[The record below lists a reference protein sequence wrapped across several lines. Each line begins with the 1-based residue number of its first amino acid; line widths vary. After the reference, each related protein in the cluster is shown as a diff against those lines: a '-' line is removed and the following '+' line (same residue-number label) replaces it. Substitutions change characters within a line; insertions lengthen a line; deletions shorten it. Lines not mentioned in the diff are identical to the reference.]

1 MPQPTQ
7 DLTHLAQNADG
18 TWNSKYPTGNKPP
31 RIVVNGSGFGTKSSS
46 SPAIFENFSGATD
59 GQLLS
64 AYDPTWVTYNGSG
77 AIITDDNP
85 RYSGHKSA
93 FNDFSRGEF
102 WTNYKGYPQT
112 RSVYLSYWARINGFR
127 ETYDRGVIKHGRV
140 NSSVAAG
147 GGGIYNGEGNQTFGG
162 VTYGT
167 GGYPAWSGSENANN
181 NLGEFSGLPIDQWFR
196 IEYEIYLNDVDANN
210 GFYNLQG
217 DIFAGR
223 QSGAIMQRKT
233 GYSKVNY
240 LLDSTL
246 LGLETANPS
255 RWYKPIVFAAA
266 TVYSVVVN
274 GITCSWTSG
283 GSIPTANEIC
293 TGLRLDVIATG
304 GVLSG
309 NTTVYQD
316 ELYIDWGKTSVYDSN
331 FTLGHVFSLQV
342 SDVYLD
348 TSLTRFVVGNAAT
361 YAACTIKEPQPYER
375 WTDTMV
381 RLIPNHAA
389 ISGTK
394 YLYFVNTTLS
404 GTSTTLIGAST
415 DGINYV

>member
-46 SPAIFENFSGATD
+46 SPAIFETFSGATD

-102 WTNYKGYPQT
+102 WTNYKQYPQT
-112 RSVYLSYWARINGFR
+112 RSVYLSYWARHVGFR
-127 ETYDRGVIKHGRV
+127 ATYDRGIVKWGRV
-140 NSSVAAG
+140 TSSTAAG
-147 GGGIYNGEGNQTFGG
+147 GGGVYNGEGVQAFGG
-162 VTYGT
+162 SSPPGTY
-167 GGYPAWSGSENANN
+167 PSWSGSENALNS
-181 NLGEFSGLPIDQWFR
+181 LGEFYTFPINTWAR
-196 IEYEIYLNDVDANN
+196 IEYEIHLNDIDVAN

-217 DIFAGR
+217 DVFAGR

-233 GYSKVNY
+233 GYARPNY
-240 LLDSTL
+240 LLDTTL
-246 LGLETANPS
+246 LGLEIANPS
-255 RWYKPIVFAAA
+255 RWYKPNTFLANTLYRV
-266 TVYSVVVN
+266 TVN
-274 GITCSWTSG
+274 GTNCDWTST
-283 GSIPTANEIC
+283 GSVPTANEIC
-293 TGLRLDVIATG
+293 TNLRLAVIASGIVT
-304 GVLSG
+304 SG
-309 NTTVYQD
+309 NTTVYND
-316 ELYIDWGKTSVYDSN
+316 EIYIDYGKTSVYDSK
-331 FTLGHVFSLQV
+331 FELGHVFGLQV
-342 SDVYLD
+342 SDIYLD
-348 TSLTRFVVGNAAT
+348 TSLTRFVVGDAAT

-381 RLIPNHAA
+381 RLVPNHAA
-389 ISGTK
+389 IAGTK

-404 GTSTTLIGAST
+404 GTTTTLIGASA